1 MIRFLFRLLGLVL
14 IAVGFVALVIDGTRS
29 IAGQRLITTSGADS
43 WRAIHPASLGE
54 VEKLLVA
61 RDLDWVWD
69 PGLLAVLAVP
79 TAVTGLLLGAIMML
93 IGRRNEPQVGV
104 IGRR

>member
-1 MIRFLFRLLGLVL
+1 MIRFLFRLIGLVL

-61 RDLDWVWD
+61 RDLGWLWD
-69 PGLLAVLAVP
+69 PGLLAVLAMP
-79 TAVTGLLLGAIMML
+79 TAVIGLTLGAMMML